1 MSPSDPVRILQLS
14 DTHLFA
20 DPDQLQGGVNVR
32 DRLTRTLAAMQP
44 WAAHAQAL
52 LHTGDL
58 VHDESPAGYDDLA
71 GQLTALGLP
80 GRVIPGNHDDPRAM
94 ARAFAGPLITTERR
108 LVVGDWTVIM
118 LNTQI
123 PGAVPGALSDD
134 ELAALDEAIETLTT
148 HHALV
153 AMHHPP
159 MPVGTP
165 WLDAIALQ
173 RPAALQARIEAEPR
187 IRGVLV
193 GHIHHPVDQRWC
205 GRRVISAPST
215 AVDFCPGAA
224 DFTRGDAP
232 PGFRWLDLGPAGD
245 IDTGVVWADHG

>member
-1 MSPSDPVRILQLS
+1 MSPAGPVRLLQLS

-20 DPDQLQGGVNVR
+20 DPDKRQAGVNVR
-32 DRLTRTLAAMQP
+32 DRFNRTLAAMKP
-44 WAAHAQAL
+44 WAAHAHGL

-71 GQLTALGLP
+71 AQLATLGLP
-80 GRVIPGNHDDPRAM
+80 GRVIPGNHDDPRQM
-94 ARAFAGPLITTERR
+94 ARAFAGPLITTGRS

-123 PGAVPGALSDD
+123 PGAVPGALAEG
-134 ELAALDEAIETLTT
+134 ELAALDEALETLTT
-148 HHALV
+148 DHAIL

-159 MPVGTP
+159 IPVGTP

-173 RPAALQARIEAEPR
+173 RPAALQARVEAESR
-187 IRGVLV
+187 IRAVLV
-193 GHIHHPVDQRWC
+193 GHIHHPVDRPWC
-205 GRRVISAPST
+205 GARVISAPST
-215 AVDFCPGAA
+215 AADFCPGAA

-232 PGFRWLDLGPAGD
+232 PGFRWLDLGPGGE
-245 IDTGVVWADHG
+245 IDTGVVWAPHG